1 MIGEADLNIRF
12 GYHPPSS
19 EDVKVDHET
28 IRGECYWLANVVDR
42 LCPDSREKSTA
53 ITKIEEAMMWANAAI
68 ARSPENRGISPE
80 ATVSGDTDRKDQP
93 SNG

>member
-1 MIGEADLNIRF
+1 MIGIDDLNIRF

-19 EDVKVDHET
+19 QNIKTDHGT
-28 IRGECYWLANVVDR
+28 IREECLFLANVIDGT
-42 LCPDSREKSTA
+42 CPDGREKSTA

-80 ATVSGDTDRKDQP
+80 ATASGDTDRKDQP